1 MIRST
6 PLWLSISPIATL
18 AASPMR
24 RPQAYQLKAG
34 PMDWIAHRNQD
45 GADLGMGEHDREPLL
60 SRRANAFFWENNAQS
75 RSSVLE

>member
-1 MIRST
+1 
-6 PLWLSISPIATL
+6 
-18 AASPMR
+18 
-24 RPQAYQLKAG
+24 
-34 PMDWIAHRNQD
+34 MDWIAHRNQD